1 MGRYS
6 SLAGKRVEAQY
17 RAGEIHQRSVGTLV
31 ADNGSSITIE
41 EHFAQGGRKKTM
53 RVEIPYEYVI
63 RVIEAPKNSESPASH
78 TVPLRKARR

>member
-17 RAGEIHQRSVGTLV
+17 RAGEIRQRSIGTLV
-31 ADNGSSITIE
+31 ADTGTSITIE

-53 RVEIPYEYVI
+53 RVDIPYEYVI
-63 RVIEAPKNSESPASH
+63 RVIEAPKNSESPAPAAYPS
-78 TVPLRKARR
+78 RRIRR

>member
-17 RAGEIHQRSVGTLV
+17 RAGEIHQRSIGTLV

-53 RVEIPYEYVI
+53 RVDIPYEYVI
-63 RVIEAPKNSESPASH
+63 RVIEAAKNSEYPAPASF
-78 TVPLRKARR
+78 PSRKNRR